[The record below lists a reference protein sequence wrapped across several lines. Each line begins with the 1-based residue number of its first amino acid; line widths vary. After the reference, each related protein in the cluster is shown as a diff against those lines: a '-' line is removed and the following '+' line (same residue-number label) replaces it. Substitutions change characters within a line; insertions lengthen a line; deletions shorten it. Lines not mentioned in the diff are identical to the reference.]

1 MTTTMTFHAALAKA
15 LVDNGARTMFGL
27 IGDANLYMADSYVR
41 LHGGQF
47 IAAAHEVGAALMALG
62 YAARTGGV
70 GVATVTHGP
79 GLTNTMTA
87 LVEGVKASLSMV
99 LVCGDTAIEDRDSL
113 QNVAQRELVL
123 ATGAGFEQLRSPRT
137 LAEDVATAFRRAT
150 MERRPIA
157 LNIPADFMWLEVEYT
172 ALPQRILAAPPGL
185 SGGPELEE
193 AAAIIA
199 AARRPIVL
207 AGRGAVVRNA
217 RDSLLRLIAR
227 TEALA
232 ATTLKAKSF
241 FAGEACDIGIFG
253 TLSTPEAS
261 AAIADSDCIIAFGA
275 SLNRFTTFHGTLLR
289 GKRLVQVSFD
299 PAEIGRFGVRANV
312 ALVGDPGAVAD
323 ALVRLLDEAEIPP
336 SGFSREW
343 TGSAPIMDE
352 PGRVGAEGVD
362 LPLALRQLNRM
373 VPAGRIV
380 FTDAGRFIGPT
391 WKTIDVERPELFH
404 LTNNFG
410 SIGLGLSEAI
420 GACIADP
427 DRPVLLVT
435 GDGGFMLGGLTEFN
449 TAVRHGC
456 DLIVVVCND
465 SSYGAEHIQYRRK
478 EMDPSLSLFAW
489 PDFGPVA
496 EALGG
501 KGVTVRNH
509 GDMGAVARAIATRDR
524 PLLIDIK
531 LDPDHVPQLQL

>member
-41 LHGGQF
+41 HQGGRF

-62 YAARTGGV
+62 YAARTGDV

-79 GLTNTMTA
+79 ALTNTMTA
-87 LVEGVKASLSMV
+87 LVEGVKATLSMV
-99 LVCGDTAIEDRDSL
+99 LVCGDTAVEDRDNL
-113 QNVAQRELVL
+113 QNVPQRELVL

-137 LAEDVATAFRRAT
+137 LAEDVAAAFRRAT
-150 MERRPIA
+150 LERRPIV
-157 LNIPADFMWLEVEYT
+157 LNVPADFMWLEVEYT
-172 ALPQRILAAPPGL
+172 PLPHRIPAAPPAVA
-185 SGGPELEE
+185 SGPELEE
-193 AAAIIA
+193 VAAIIA
-199 AARRPIVL
+199 AAKRPIVL
-207 AGRGAVVRNA
+207 AGRGAVVRKA
-217 RDSLLRLIAR
+217 RDPLLRLIAR

-241 FAGEACDIGIFG
+241 FAGEACDIGVFG

-289 GKRLVQVSFD
+289 GKRLVQVSPD
-299 PAEIGRFGVRANV
+299 PAEIGRFGVRANA

-323 ALVRLLDEAEIPP
+323 ALVRLLDEADIPP

-343 TGSAPIMDE
+343 TGVTPTPDE
-352 PGRVGAEGVD
+352 RSPAGAEGVD

-373 VPAGRIV
+373 VPADRIV

-391 WKTIDVERPELFH
+391 WKIIDVERPELFH
-404 LTNNFG
+404 LTNSFG

-465 SSYGAEHIQYRRK
+465 GSYGAEHIQFRRK
-478 EMDPSLSLFAW
+478 DMDPSLSVFDW
-489 PDFGPVA
+489 PDFAPVA
-496 EALGG
+496 DALGG
-501 KGVTVRNH
+501 KGVTVRSH
-509 GDMGAVARAIATRDR
+509 DDMDAVARAIATRDR

-531 LDPDHVPQLQL
+531 LDPDKVPQLQL

>member
-41 LHGGQF
+41 LQGGRF

-79 GLTNTMTA
+79 ALTNTMTA
-87 LVEGVKASLSMV
+87 LVEGVKATLSMV
-99 LVCGDTAIEDRDSL
+99 LVCGDTAVEDRDNL
-113 QNVAQRELVL
+113 QNVPQRELVL

-137 LAEDVATAFRRAT
+137 MAEDVATAFRRAT
-150 MERRPIA
+150 LERRPIV
-157 LNIPADFMWLEVEYT
+157 LNVPADFMWLEVDYT
-172 ALPQRILAAPPGL
+172 PLPHWIPAAPPAV
-185 SGGPELEE
+185 SPGPELEE
-193 AAAIIA
+193 VAAIIA

-207 AGRGAVVRNA
+207 AGRGAVARNA
-217 RDSLLRLIAR
+217 RDPLLRLIAR

-323 ALVRLLDEAEIPP
+323 ALVRLLDEAEIPL

-509 GDMGAVARAIATRDR
+509 GDMDAVARAIATRDR